1 MKKLYALAV
10 AAFAALSAS
19 AAAGDWL
26 TVEDFENNPATP
38 GLFSLYGQDGSGTVT
53 IETVATT
60 DNADN
65 HAAKFT
71 GGDYNTGVLVTVTL
85 PEGKTIA
92 DYKAID
98 FDVFNYNMTYK
109 SIFVYVDGKAVR
121 EPDGNDIGG
130 DGDKEAWKHFMYELS
145 ATAAGSEVQIGI
157 GFKGQGTDAFAVDNI
172 RLQERGEAV
181 APGTYDETKNG
192 TTTEGWLMLQ
202 DYQTK
207 TPGDMAALWGR
218 HGSPSG
224 TGEVAADPDKATNLV
239 AVMTGGDYNTYMEVN
254 VTLPEGK
261 TLKDYKTVAFD
272 LYRFSDDENHKKM
285 MVWAGSEVINED
297 DNYIEQAPATTW
309 TTKSYTISEASETG
323 NSFLLHFGISSNNA
337 HYAVDNVR
345 LEERTTQG
353 GGEDPEPED
362 FYESS
367 NGTVT
372 DGVLMVNDF
381 QHHNAV
387 NVELPTWARDGS
399 EAVGTAVTAADP
411 TDKQNITARFTG
423 GNYNTV
429 HELDVTLPEGK
440 TLANYS
446 AIIFDLYRN
455 QGDANYKKM
464 RVQADD
470 EVFKYTDYIQHAPTE
485 EWTEQ
490 ETEIPADTQV
500 GNSFKLRLGIESD
513 EADYLIDNIR
523 LLERPAAEIE
533 LVGEPQINISHAIV
547 AGAMTVTY
555 SFDVTNYS
563 GEEVKVTATLNG
575 HEEVIF
581 EEYLPEATDAPARA
595 AGEIKTFGG
604 TLKAHHDA
612 LRNLSNAQVTL
623 TATAGEKLLFAV
635 TEAPHTT
642 TGIED
647 VTVDSAAAAEFYNLN
662 GMRVDAT
669 QLAPGIYIRKTGD
682 KAEKVFVK

>member
-26 TVEDFENNPATP
+26 TVEDFEKNPATP
-38 GLFSLYGQDGSGTVT
+38 GLFNLYGQDGSGTVT

-71 GGDYNTGVLVTVTL
+71 GGDYDTGVLVTVTL
-85 PEGKTIA
+85 HEGKTIA

-130 DGDKEAWKHFMYELS
+130 DGDKEAWKHFTYELS

-157 GFKGQGTDAFAVDNI
+157 GFKGHGADAFAVDNI

-192 TTTEGWLMLQ
+192 T
-202 DYQTK
+202 
-207 TPGDMAALWGR
+207 
-218 HGSPSG
+218 
-224 TGEVAADPDKATNLV
+224 
-239 AVMTGGDYNTYMEVN
+239 
-254 VTLPEGK
+254 
-261 TLKDYKTVAFD
+261 
-272 LYRFSDDENHKKM
+272 
-285 MVWAGSEVINED
+285 
-297 DNYIEQAPATTW
+297 
-309 TTKSYTISEASETG
+309 
-323 NSFLLHFGISSNNA
+323 
-337 HYAVDNVR
+337 
-345 LEERTTQG
+345 
-353 GGEDPEPED
+353 
-362 FYESS
+362 
-367 NGTVT
+367 VT

-387 NVELPTWARDGS
+387 DVELPTWARDGS

-455 QGDANYKKM
+455 QGDADYKKM
-464 RVQADD
+464 RVQADN

-485 EWTEQ
+485 KWTEQ

-500 GNSFKLRLGIESD
+500 GNSFKLRLGIESN

-595 AGEIKTFGG
+595 AGEIKTFRG

-623 TATAGEKLLFAV
+623 TATAGKKQLFAV

>member
-19 AAAGDWL
+19 AAAGDWH
-26 TVEDFENNPATP
+26 TVENFENNPATP
-38 GLFSLYGQDGSGTVT
+38 GLFNLYGQDGSGTVT

-121 EPDGNDIGG
+121 EPDRNDIGG
-130 DGDKEAWKHFMYELS
+130 DGDKEAWKHFMYGLS

-157 GFKGQGTDAFAVDNI
+157 GFKVHGADAFAV
-172 RLQERGEAV
+172 
-181 APGTYDETKNG
+181 
-192 TTTEGWLMLQ
+192 
-202 DYQTK
+202 
-207 TPGDMAALWGR
+207 
-218 HGSPSG
+218 
-224 TGEVAADPDKATNLV
+224 
-239 AVMTGGDYNTYMEVN
+239 
-254 VTLPEGK
+254 
-261 TLKDYKTVAFD
+261 
-272 LYRFSDDENHKKM
+272 
-285 MVWAGSEVINED
+285 
-297 DNYIEQAPATTW
+297 
-309 TTKSYTISEASETG
+309 
-323 NSFLLHFGISSNNA
+323 
-337 HYAVDNVR
+337 
-345 LEERTTQG
+345 
-353 GGEDPEPED
+353 
-362 FYESS
+362 
-367 NGTVT
+367 
-372 DGVLMVNDF
+372 
-381 QHHNAV
+381 
-387 NVELPTWARDGS
+387 
-399 EAVGTAVTAADP
+399 
-411 TDKQNITARFTG
+411 
-423 GNYNTV
+423 
-429 HELDVTLPEGK
+429 
-440 TLANYS
+440 
-446 AIIFDLYRN
+446 
-455 QGDANYKKM
+455 
-464 RVQADD
+464 
-470 EVFKYTDYIQHAPTE
+470 
-485 EWTEQ
+485 
-490 ETEIPADTQV
+490 
-500 GNSFKLRLGIESD
+500 
-513 EADYLIDNIR
+513 DNIR

-595 AGEIKTFGG
+595 AGEIKRFGG

-623 TATAGEKLLFAV
+623 TATAGKKQLFAV